1 MFLTTYIH
9 SLLRR
14 KTKEY
19 VRKLEESSYQS
30 CLAAFFELDGS
41 LQQFH
46 SSIPS
51 EFKSENLMSRSE
63 REPLQRNAFFI
74 LSIYHL
80 SMIFL
85 HSSMVPALSLS
96 TAGKAIP
103 PTVIKIS
110 SKTATTHAER
120 FAKMTREYLKTTPEI
135 AKIPSFVGYCAFVT
149 GMVLSAVMT
158 FIGPERGQ
166 GVRRDGAVCALLLWE
181 LKVYWPTLQCF
192 VSLSLFFLSS
202 HTYLYWS
209 CSSTK
214 TWRLIFAYPNS
225 TIPHY

>member
-1 MFLTTYIH
+1 MLSHASHHLRTTYVN

-30 CLAAFFELDGS
+30 CLATFFELDGS
-41 LQQFH
+41 LQEFH
-46 SSIPS
+46 SSLPS
-51 EFKSENLMSRSE
+51 EFKSGNLMSRSKS
-63 REPLQRNAFFI
+63 EPLQRNAFFI

-96 TAGKAIP
+96 TAGKSIP
-103 PTVIKIS
+103 PAVIKIS
-110 SKTATTHAER
+110 SQTATTHAER
-120 FAKMTREYLKTTPEI
+120 FAKMTRGYLSTKPEI

-149 GMVLSAVMT
+149 GMVLSAVMA

-192 VSLSLFFLSS
+192 VSLIILQ
-202 HTYLYWS
+202 
-209 CSSTK
+209 
-214 TWRLIFAYPNS
+214 
-225 TIPHY
+225 